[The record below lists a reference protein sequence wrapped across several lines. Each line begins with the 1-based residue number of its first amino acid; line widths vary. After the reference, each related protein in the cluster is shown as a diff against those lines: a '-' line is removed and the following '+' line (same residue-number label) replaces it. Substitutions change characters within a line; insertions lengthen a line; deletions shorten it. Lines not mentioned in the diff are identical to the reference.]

1 MKKINSIKNYKISTN
16 NFDFIVLTGSTVI
29 TSIFSFIYSVYARK
43 YVVPSEYGI
52 FVASNILLLYFNY
65 LQLGTLN
72 SLNRDYTQLL
82 GAGKI
87 NEAKRLKSSTFVF
100 IVSVYALAFII
111 ITMFVLVYFKGDFLN
126 YYAFGCLSNALISL
140 FIAVDNYSTN
150 IVRMEGHFNYSAFVG
165 IIKTI
170 VAIVSGIF
178 FVQRYGYYGLYIMP
192 FSASLMSIILNSRI
206 SIRGLRL
213 KFNIEDNIDSIKT
226 GFPLLINSLLW
237 TMMMSVDKFVI
248 LILMTVENLGVYSIA
263 LLGFSTMVLIPQTI
277 SQVFYF
283 KISKLYGE
291 TGSIPVLIDSTLE
304 YSKLVSIISS
314 LASVI
319 VYFLLPIFIE
329 IVMPE
334 YMDGIVAAQV
344 LIIGVS
350 IYSTTILFGN
360 IFTILKLNYQLI
372 KNSVILFVFNVV
384 LSSSLCLILGK
395 NIENVAIGT
404 SLSYAI
410 YSLRLMYI
418 VSKEFTTSLKRM
430 VFTSWS
436 PVIMTLV
443 PGIILYSTIDS
454 SVVSLII
461 TVVFSLLAILIFY
474 RKDIKKLFFNKG
486 GYLT

>member
-1 MKKINSIKNYKISTN
+1 MSIKNYKISTN
-16 NFDFIVLTGSTVI
+16 NFDFIVLTGSTVV
-29 TSIFSFIYSVYARK
+29 TSIFSFFYSVYARK

-100 IVSVYALAFII
+100 IVSIYSLAFLI

-126 YYAFGCLSNALISL
+126 HYAFGYMSNALISL
-140 FIAVDNYSTN
+140 FIAVDSYSTN
-150 IVRMEGHFNYSAFVG
+150 IVRMEGNYNYSAFVG

-178 FVQRYGYYGLYIMP
+178 FVQMYGYYGLYIMP

-206 SIRGLRL
+206 SICGIRL
-213 KFNIEDNIDSIKT
+213 KFNIEDNIESIKT

-248 LILMTVENLGVYSIA
+248 LILMTVEDLGVYSVA

-291 TGSIPVLIDSTLE
+291 TGSIAVLIDSTLR
-304 YSKLVSIISS
+304 YSKLISIISS
-314 LASVI
+314 FASII
-319 VYFLLPIFIE
+319 VYFLLPIFIR
-329 IVMPE
+329 IVMPQ
-334 YMDGIVAAQV
+334 YIHGIVAAQI

-350 IYSTTILFGN
+350 IYSTTILYGN
-360 IFTILKLNYQLI
+360 IFTILKMNYQLI
-372 KNSVILFVFNVV
+372 KNSVILFIFNV
-384 LSSSLCLILGK
+384 LFSFSFCLAFGK

-410 YSLRLMYI
+410 YSFMLIYI
-418 VSKEFTTSLKRM
+418 VAKEFNASLKKM
-430 VFTSWS
+430 VVSSWA
-436 PVIMTLV
+436 PVLLTLL
-443 PGIILYSTIDS
+443 PGIIFT
-454 SVVSLII
+454 
-461 TVVFSLLAILIFY
+461 
-474 RKDIKKLFFNKG
+474 
-486 GYLT
+486 